1 MSIGKDIGKCKKI
14 NERSLDKVSL
24 SSYTSKNEV
33 FLGWSIF
40 EFLVVSVGEI
50 VAILAKS
57 EAFELKYSGFLY

>member
-1 MSIGKDIGKCKKI
+1 MENAKKI

-40 EFLVVSVGEI
+40 EFLVISVGEI

-57 EAFELKYSGFLY
+57 EAFELK

>member
-40 EFLVVSVGEI
+40 EFLVIS